1 MLSLGCEFDENGINE
16 IAQKYSFTGGEL
28 ASAIRRLICRKNA
41 DNSSLTLSDIE
52 ELWSLC
58 VNWEQV
64 AGVCGI
70 DKFLQVYWMNMP
82 ACVDLLCLDAT
93 AREP

>member
-1 MLSLGCEFDENGINE
+1 MVKFMLSLGCEFDENGINE

-58 VNWEQV
+58 VNWE
-64 AGVCGI
+64 
-70 DKFLQVYWMNMP
+70 
-82 ACVDLLCLDAT
+82 
-93 AREP
+93 